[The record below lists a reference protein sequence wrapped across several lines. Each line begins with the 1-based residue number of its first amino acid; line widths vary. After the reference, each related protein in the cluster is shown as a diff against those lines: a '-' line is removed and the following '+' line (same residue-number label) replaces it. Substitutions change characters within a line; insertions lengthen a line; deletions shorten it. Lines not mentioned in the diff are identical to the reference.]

1 MSGKNYLRILPYVIL
16 LLICVPVVIPFFHTG
31 YFPTHDGE
39 WAVVR
44 LGDMFRQLRDLQFP
58 PRYSGAL
65 NFGYGYP
72 LFNFAYPFPYYLG
85 ILLYVPIHNFVNSI
99 KIIFAGSVFL
109 SAFFMYRA
117 SYQLWK
123 SRGAGIVSAIIYTY
137 LPYRMVDL
145 YVRGSIGESLSLA
158 LFPLIFLLSLKL
170 FDAPF
175 KRSTVVFLAI
185 SISTLVLTHNIM
197 TILFM
202 PILLFI
208 ILMKIFLEKRFDVLQ
223 SFLLVIFLGAGLSSF
238 FWIPALLEKN
248 NILLSK
254 IPIADRSLYFVKL
267 EQLLIPRWGFAPPTE
282 AGGFSY
288 QIGLAQL
295 LSIFVSLVL
304 FVKAV
309 VKTGFNFTPVKKD
322 VLLLFIALIS
332 CIFMLFPVSGFLWQ
346 LPLLKEINYPWT
358 FLSQIG
364 FISALVSGFL
374 MTQGK
379 IIKILSFSICIVSI
393 IATLPYARPQSYIDK
408 GDQYYLT
415 NEGTTTSSS
424 ELMPLWVK
432 SIPKEHFKDKV
443 EVVKGSAQ
451 ISNLL
456 IKSNRIHFNFKTAN
470 DVVFRINT
478 IYYPGW
484 KAYVNNELADITYNN
499 QKGVMEIPANQYRDS
514 VTLIF
519 QETLIRILSDGLSIL
534 SLLVIGFIL
543 LRPVL
548 LFKS

>member
-1 MSGKNYLRILPYVIL
+1 MGSKNFSRFLPYLII
-16 LLICVPVVIPFFHTG
+16 LLICIPVVIPFFHTG

-85 ILLYVPIHNFVNSI
+85 ILLYVPLHSFVVSI

-109 SAFFMYRA
+109 SALFIYLA
-117 SYQLWK
+117 SFQLWK
-123 SRGAGIVSAIIYTY
+123 SRGAGIVSAVFYTY

-158 LFPLIFLLSLKL
+158 LFPLIFFLSLKL

-175 KRSTVVFLAI
+175 KRSTVLLLAI
-185 SISTLVLTHNIM
+185 SISILVLTHNIM

-202 PILLFI
+202 PVLIFI
-208 ILMKIFLEKRFDVLQ
+208 ILAKIFLEKRFDVIQ
-223 SFLLVIFLGAGLSSF
+223 SFLLVIFLGAGLSSY
-238 FWIPALLEKN
+238 FWIPALVEKS

-254 IPIADRSLYFVKL
+254 IPIADRSLYYVKL
-267 EQLLIPRWGFAPPTE
+267 EQLLIPHWGFAPPTE
-282 AGGFSY
+282 SGGFSY

-295 LSIFVSLVL
+295 FSVLVAIFLLIKASIT
-304 FVKAV
+304 AR
-309 VKTGFNFTPVKKD
+309 FNLTPAKKD
-322 VLLLFIALIS
+322 TLILLIALLF
-332 CIFMLFPVSGFLWQ
+332 CIFMLFPISGFLWQ

-364 FISALVSGFL
+364 FISAIISGFL
-374 MTQGK
+374 LTQGK
-379 IIKILSFSICIVSI
+379 IIKILTFVMCI
-393 IATLPYARPQSYIDK
+393 IAIVLSLPYARPQSYIDK

-432 SIPKEHFKDKV
+432 NFPKEHFKDKV

-451 ISNLL
+451 VSNLSV
-456 IKSNRIHFNFKTAN
+456 KSNRIHFNFKAEG
-470 DVVFRINT
+470 DVAFRINT

-484 KAYVNNELADITYNN
+484 KAYVNNELVDIGYNN
-499 QKGVMEIPANQYRDS
+499 QMGVMDIPANQYRDS
-514 VTLIF
+514 ITLIF
-519 QETLIRILSDGLSIL
+519 QETPLRLFSDTLSIAAIL
-534 SLLVIGFIL
+534 IMGFIL
-543 LRPVL
+543 LRPIL